1 MKFVVLFCDDVEIY
15 KGWMEDIKV
24 FIKID
29 ILDFFY
35 FIIVDKGWEF
45 VVRFGM
51 IDFEEKDF

>member
-35 FIIVDKGWEF
+35 LIIVDKGWEF